1 MRYFYSSTCANV
13 SEATHQRWRD
23 RILRR
28 EGQRRWNLLS
38 QRIMVAIEG
47 VVELGKLIRW
57 TSVSPQSIWKAVS
70 KAVHAVHLGPGE
82 HCERLDGPARLPL
95 IGLSATRSES
105 TRYHLRVSPAGTV
118 RPNFPQ
124 RWSTPP
130 GQKAETIFEACGRY
144 RHLRFAYIYLEILQ
158 DARAH
163 RTRQQSSNRC
173 SAREVRQ
180 NTQRVV

>member
-1 MRYFYSSTCANV
+1 MSELMRYFYSSTCANV

-105 TRYHLRVSPAGTV
+105 TRYHLESVSGGYCSPELPAALEHATWAKG
-118 RPNFPQ
+118 RNNFRGVWTLSPPAI
-124 RWSTPP
+124 RIHLSRDSPGCKSSPHTP
-130 GQKAETIFEACGRY
+130 AI
-144 RHLRFAYIYLEILQ
+144 
-158 DARAH
+158 
-163 RTRQQSSNRC
+163 
-173 SAREVRQ
+173 
-180 NTQRVV
+180 